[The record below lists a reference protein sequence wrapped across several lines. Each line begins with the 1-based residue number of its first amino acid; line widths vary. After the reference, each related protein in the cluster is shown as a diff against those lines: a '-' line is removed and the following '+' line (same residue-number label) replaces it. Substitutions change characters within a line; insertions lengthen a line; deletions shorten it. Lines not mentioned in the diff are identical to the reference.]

1 MKIYIN
7 GVEVVCDSDI
17 TIEQEFKNTSSVI
30 LNNVYPKSWEVDKD
44 YVSNFY
50 FPPSYAI
57 CTIYNEEEPILP
69 SAYQEVDYIQSSG
82 TQYIDTG
89 MKLTEKSGVELKISD
104 LTFGSRKIFGSRTS
118 ATSNN
123 FSVISTA
130 SSIVCDFY
138 NYSVNRL
145 TVNTPITDPI
155 TISMN
160 NQKLTLNTDEQVVS
174 SYNSFTTPGNAY
186 IFNGAGSFPAGYSN
200 ASMRLYYCRLYDNG
214 VLKKNLIPCYRK
226 SDNVVGLYDIVNNEF
241 IQNAGTGVFTYGSE
255 IQPTRDLL
263 FSGVVKNT
271 GEIELNPRYP
281 HFCNI
286 QVVDFS
292 TFLSEGKTLD
302 FVIADKTISQAINEV
317 VNSISGYNFQVGT
330 IDLASANDSMGAYST
345 LDKTAYD
352 VFQYISDITGCR
364 WFTEIVDETTV
375 QINFIDA
382 DKLEAGTTIEYTT
395 QFFEDYLINDMT
407 FNYGTYDYRNRQ
419 VITSDNVAASVNQ
432 TETFATV
439 PYQSEFTLT
448 QNVSSIVSITL
459 NGVSQD
465 FASNTEKE
473 IGITADFYYTVG
485 SNQITSSSNLAS
497 GQGVVITYTPLI
509 RGREVVVN
517 NNEIIRIANSTN
529 TIGQISRYEKRN
541 DSGTSAEL
549 QAIGQ
554 SYIKYKGVPEIN
566 LTIECRALNWNV
578 GQVVYFDAPLSQLA
592 TDYLVKKLSINYIRN
607 TGEVFYTYELNSAFN
622 DETAI
627 NYFDN
632 QRYKNNGNIEEG
644 KYIDRDIDI
653 ENEANLIFY
662 DTILEIHPF
671 S

>member
-30 LNNVYPKSWEVDKD
+30 LNNVYPASWEIDKD
-44 YVSNFY
+44 YTSNFY

-57 CTIYNEEEPILP
+57 CTIYNENQPILP
-69 SAYQEVDYIQSSG
+69 SAYQEVDYIESSG

-89 MKLTEKSGVELKISD
+89 MKLTENSGVELKISN
-104 LTFGSRKIFGSRTS
+104 LTFGNRKLFGSRTS

-123 FSVISTA
+123 FSVIST
-130 SSIVCDFY
+130 SSNIVCDFY

-145 TVNTPITDPI
+145 TTNTPITDPI

-160 NQKLTLNTDEQVVS
+160 NQKLSLNTNEQVVS

-186 IFNGAGSFPAGYSN
+186 IFNGAGSFPTGYTN

-214 VLKKNLIPCYRK
+214 NLVKNLIPCYRK
-226 SDNVVGLYDIVNNEF
+226 SDNVVGLYDIVNDEF
-241 IQNAGTGVFTYGSE
+241 IQNAGTGTFTYGSE
-255 IQPTRDLL
+255 VQPQRDLL

-317 VNSISGYNFQVGT
+317 VSSISGYNFQVGT
-330 IDLASANDSMGAYST
+330 IDLASANDPMGAYST

-352 VFQYISDITGCR
+352 VFQYISDITNCR
-364 WFTEIVDETTV
+364 WFTTIVDETTV

-382 DKLEAGTTIEYTT
+382 DKLEAGTPIEYTQ

-419 VITSDNVAASVNQ
+419 VITGENVISNITQ
-432 TETFATV
+432 TETFITNNFV
-439 PYQSEFTLT
+439 KDFTLD
-448 QNVSSIVSITL
+448 QPVGSISSITL
-459 NGVSQD
+459 NGTNQD
-465 FASNTEKE
+465 FATTTEKE
-473 IGITADFYYTVG
+473 IGITADFYYTPG
-485 SNQITSSSNLAS
+485 SNTLTSSSNL
-497 GQGVVITYTPLI
+497 GQGNSLQVIYYPLI
-509 RGREVVVN
+509 RGREVVLN
-517 NNEIIRIANSTN
+517 NNEITRIANSTS
-529 TIGQISRYEKRN
+529 TVGQISRYEKRN
-541 DSGTSAEL
+541 DSSTSAEL

-578 GQVVYFDAPLSQLA
+578 GQQVHFNAPLAQLD
-592 TDYLVKKLSINYIRN
+592 TDYLVKKLSINYIRL
-607 TGEVFYTYELNSAFN
+607 TGEIFYTYELNSAFN

-632 QRYKNNGNIEEG
+632 QRYKNNGNIEDG
-644 KYIDRDIDI
+644 QYINRDIDI

-662 DTILEIHPF
+662 DTTLTIH
-671 S
+671 

>member
-57 CTIYNEEEPILP
+57 CTIYNENQPILP
-69 SAYQEVDYIQSSG
+69 SAYQEVDYIESSG

-123 FSVISTA
+123 FSIISTS

-160 NQKLTLNTDEQVVS
+160 NQKLSLNTNEQVVS

-186 IFNGAGSFPAGYSN
+186 IFNGAGSFPAGYTN

-226 SDNVVGLYDIVNNEF
+226 SDNVVGLYDIVNDEF
-241 IQNAGTGVFTYGSE
+241 IQNTGTGVFTYGSE

-330 IDLASANDSMGAYST
+330 IDLASANDPMGAYST

-382 DKLEAGTTIEYTT
+382 DKLSPGTTIEYTT

-419 VITSDNVAASVNQ
+419 VITGDNVISNINQ
-432 TETFATV
+432 TETIITV
-439 PYQSEFTLT
+439 SNIKEYTLE
-448 QNVSSIVSITL
+448 QPVGSIYSIEL
-459 NGVSQD
+459 EGVNQD
-465 FASNTEKE
+465 FATNTEKE
-473 IGITADFYYTVG
+473 IGITADFYYSVG
-485 SNQITSSSNLAS
+485 SNQITSSGNL
-497 GQGVVITYTPLI
+497 GQSKELKIVYYPLI
-509 RGREVVVN
+509 RGREVILN
-517 NNEIIRIANSTN
+517 NDEITRIAT
-529 TIGQISRYEKRN
+529 TTQTVGTISRYEKRN
-541 DSGTSAEL
+541 DSSTSEEL

-566 LTIECRALNWNV
+566 LTIVCRALNWNI
-578 GQVVYFDAPLSQLA
+578 GQVVHFNAPLTQLD
-592 TDYLVKKLSINYIRN
+592 TDYLVKKLSINYIRL
-607 TGEVFYTYELNSAFN
+607 TGEIFYTYELNSAFN

-653 ENEANLIFY
+653 ENKVNLIFY
-662 DTILEIHPF
+662 DTIIEEA
-671 S
+671 

>member
-1 MKIYIN
+1 MKIYID
-7 GVEVVCDSDI
+7 GVEVLCDSDI

-30 LNNVYPKSWEVDKD
+30 LNNVYPASWEVDHD

-69 SAYQEVDYIQSSG
+69 SGYQEVDYIESSG

-89 MKLTEKSGVELKISD
+89 MKLNQDSGVELKVSNITYGSTK
-104 LTFGSRKIFGSRTS
+104 LFGSRSS

-123 FSVISTA
+123 YSILTTA
-130 SSIVCDFY
+130 SGMVLDFQNY
-138 NYSVNRL
+138 NNNRL
-145 TVNTPITDPI
+145 SASGLVDPI
-155 TISMN
+155 YLSMN
-160 NQKLTLNTDEQVVS
+160 NQKLEANS
-174 SYNSFTTPGNAY
+174 SSKNIGTYTNFTTPGNAY
-186 IFNGAGSFPAGYSN
+186 IFNGAGSFPAGYTN
-200 ASMRLYYCRLYDNG
+200 AKARLYYCRLYDNG
-214 VLKKNLIPCYRK
+214 TLVRNFIPCYRK
-226 SDNVVGLYDIVNNEF
+226 SDNVVGLYDIVNNQF
-241 IQNAGTGVFTYGSE
+241 YTNAGTGTFTYGNE

-286 QVVDFS
+286 EVVDFT

-302 FVIADKTISQAINEV
+302 FVIAGRTITQAINDV
-317 VNSISGYNFQVGT
+317 VSAISGYNFQVGT
-330 IDLASANDSMGAYST
+330 IDLDSASDVIGAYST

-364 WFTEIVDETTV
+364 WFTRIVDETTV
-375 QINFIDA
+375 EINFIDA
-382 DKLEAGTTIEYTT
+382 DKLTPGTPIQYTT

-419 VITSDNVAASVNQ
+419 VITSDNVSANITQ
-432 TETFATV
+432 TETINVA
-439 PYQSEFTLT
+439 PYQNDFVLG
-448 QNVSSIVSITL
+448 QNVSSITSITL

-465 FASNTEKE
+465 FATNSEKDL
-473 IGITADFYYTVG
+473 GITADFYYTIG
-485 SNQITSSSNLAS
+485 SNQLTSSSNLSS
-497 GQGVVITYTPLI
+497 GQTLVITYTPLI
-509 RGREVVVN
+509 RGREVVLN
-517 NNEIIRIANSTN
+517 NNEIQRIATSTQ
-529 TIGQISRYEKRN
+529 TIGSISRYEKRN
-541 DSGTSAEL
+541 DSSSSDEL

-566 LTIECRALNWNV
+566 LTVECRALNWTV
-578 GQVVYFDAPLSQLA
+578 GQTVYFNAPLPELS
-592 TDYLVKKLSINYIRN
+592 TTYLVKSLTINYVRL
-607 TGEVFYTYELNSAFN
+607 TGEIFYTYELNSAFN
-622 DETAI
+622 DENAI

-632 QRYKNNGNIEEG
+632 QRYKNAGNIEEG

-653 ENEANLIFY
+653 ENMANLIFY
-662 DTILEIHPF
+662 DTQIVEA
-671 S
+671 

>member
-1 MKIYIN
+1 MKIYID
-7 GVEVVCDSDI
+7 GVEVLCDSDI
-17 TIEQEFKNTSSVI
+17 SIEQEFKNTSSVI

-57 CTIYNEEEPILP
+57 CTIYNEN
-69 SAYQEVDYIQSSG
+69 D
-82 TQYIDTG
+82 
-89 MKLTEKSGVELKISD
+89 D
-104 LTFGSRKIFGSRTS
+104 LI
-118 ATSNN
+118 
-123 FSVISTA
+123 
-130 SSIVCDFY
+130 
-138 NYSVNRL
+138 
-145 TVNTPITDPI
+145 
-155 TISMN
+155 
-160 NQKLTLNTDEQVVS
+160 
-174 SYNSFTTPGNAY
+174 
-186 IFNGAGSFPAGYSN
+186 
-200 ASMRLYYCRLYDNG
+200 
-214 VLKKNLIPCYRK
+214 
-226 SDNVVGLYDIVNNEF
+226 
-241 IQNAGTGVFTYGSE
+241 
-255 IQPTRDLL
+255 

-302 FVIADKTISQAINEV
+302 IVLADMTISQAINKV
-317 VNSISGYNFQVGT
+317 VSEISGYNFVVGT
-330 IDLASANDSMGAYST
+330 IDLDSANDSMGAYST

-364 WFTEIVDETTV
+364 WYTRIVDETTV
-375 QINFIDA
+375 EINFIDA
-382 DKLEAGTTIEYTT
+382 DKLTPGTPIQYTT

-419 VITSDNVAASVNQ
+419 VIIGENVSANITQ
-432 TETFATV
+432 TENYTTNAYQNTFNL
-439 PYQSEFTLT
+439 E
-448 QNVSSIVSITL
+448 QNVSSITSITL
-459 NGVSQD
+459 DGTNQD

-485 SNQITSSSNLAS
+485 SNTLTSSRSLAS
-497 GQGVVITYTPLI
+497 GQNLVITYTPI
-509 RGREVVVN
+509 VRGREVVLN
-517 NNEIIRIANSTN
+517 NNEIQRIANSTQ
-529 TIGQISRYEKRN
+529 TIGSISRYEKRN
-541 DSGTSAEL
+541 DSSTSEEL

-566 LTIECRALNWNV
+566 LTIECRALNWTV
-578 GQVVYFDAPLSQLA
+578 GQTVYFNAPLPELS
-592 TDYLVKKLSINYIRN
+592 TNYLVKKLTINYIRL

-653 ENEANLIFY
+653 EDMANLIFY
-662 DTILEIHPF
+662 DTILEEA
-671 S
+671 

>member
-1 MKIYIN
+1 MKIYID
-7 GVEVVCDSDI
+7 GVEVLCDSDI

-30 LNNVYPKSWEVDKD
+30 LNNVYPKSWEVDHD

-69 SAYQEVDYIQSSG
+69 SGYQEVDYIQSSG

-89 MKLTEKSGVELKISD
+89 MKLNQNSEVELKVSNITYGSTK
-104 LTFGSRKIFGSRTS
+104 LFGSRSS

-123 FSVISTA
+123 YSILTIA
-130 SSIVCDFY
+130 SGMVLDFQNY
-138 NYSVNRL
+138 NNNRL
-145 TVNTPITDPI
+145 QVSTPISEPI
-155 TISMN
+155 TISMS
-160 NQKLTLNTDEQVVS
+160 NQKLQINTNSQNIGT
-174 SYNSFTTPGNAY
+174 YTSFTTPGNAY
-186 IFNGAGSFPAGYSN
+186 IFNGAGSFPAGYTN

-214 VLKKNLIPCYRK
+214 TLVRNFIPCYRK
-226 SDNVVGLYDIVNNEF
+226 SDNVVGLYDIVNNQF
-241 IQNAGTGVFTYGSE
+241 YTNAGTGTFTYGNE

-286 QVVDFS
+286 EVVDFT

-302 FVIADKTISQAINEV
+302 FVIAGRTITQAINDV
-317 VNSISGYNFQVGT
+317 VSAISGYNFQVGT
-330 IDLASANDSMGAYST
+330 IDLDSANDVIGAYST

-364 WFTEIVDETTV
+364 WFTRIVDETTV
-375 QINFIDA
+375 EINFIDA
-382 DKLEAGTTIEYTT
+382 DKLTPGTPIQYTT

-407 FNYGTYDYRNRQ
+407 FSYGTYDYRNRQ
-419 VITSDNVAASVNQ
+419 VITSDNVSANITQ
-432 TETFATV
+432 TETINVA
-439 PYQSEFTLT
+439 PYQTDFTLG
-448 QNVSSIVSITL
+448 QNISSITSITL

-465 FASNTEKE
+465 FATNSEKDL
-473 IGITADFYYTVG
+473 GITADFYYTIG
-485 SNQITSSSNLAS
+485 SNQLTSSSNLSS
-497 GQGVVITYTPLI
+497 GQTLVITYTPLI
-509 RGREVVVN
+509 RGREVVLN
-517 NNEIIRIANSTN
+517 NNEIQRIANSTQ
-529 TIGQISRYEKRN
+529 TIGSISRYEKRN
-541 DSGTSAEL
+541 DSSSSDEL

-566 LTIECRALNWNV
+566 LTIECRALNWTV
-578 GQVVYFDAPLSQLA
+578 GQTVYFNAPLPELS
-592 TDYLVKKLSINYIRN
+592 TTYLVKSLTINYVRL
-607 TGEVFYTYELNSAFN
+607 TGEIFYTYELNSAFN
-622 DETAI
+622 DENAI

-632 QRYKNNGNIEEG
+632 QRYKNAGNIEEG

-653 ENEANLIFY
+653 ENMANLIFY
-662 DTILEIHPF
+662 DTQIVEA
-671 S
+671 

>member
-30 LNNVYPKSWEVDKD
+30 LNNVYPKSWEVDHD

-50 FPPSYAI
+50 FPPSYSI
-57 CTIYNEEEPILP
+57 CTIYNEEAPILP

-89 MKLTEKSGVELKISD
+89 MKLTENSGVELKISD
-104 LTFGSRKIFGSRTS
+104 LTFGSRRIFGSRTS

-160 NQKLTLNTDEQVVS
+160 NQKLTLNTNEQVVS

-186 IFNGAGSFPAGYSN
+186 IFNGAGSFPAGYTN
-200 ASMRLYYCRLYDNG
+200 ASMRLYYCRIYDNG
-214 VLKKNLIPCYRK
+214 TLARNFIPCYRK
-226 SDNVVGLYDIVNNEF
+226 SDNVVGLYDIANNQF
-241 IQNAGTGVFTYGSE
+241 YTNAGTGTFTYGNE
-255 IQPTRDLL
+255 IQPTRDLI

-302 FVIADKTISQAINEV
+302 IVLADMTISQAINKV
-317 VNSISGYNFQVGT
+317 VSEISGYNFQVGT
-330 IDLASANDSMGAYST
+330 IDLDSANDPIGAYST

-364 WFTEIVDETTV
+364 WFTRIVDETTV
-375 QINFIDA
+375 EINFIDA
-382 DKLEAGTTIEYTT
+382 DKLTPGTPIQYTT

-407 FNYGTYDYRNRQ
+407 FSYGTYDYRNRQ
-419 VITSDNVAASVNQ
+419 VIIGENVSGNITQ
-432 TETFATV
+432 TETYTTMA
-439 PYQSEFTLT
+439 YQNSFTLE
-448 QNVSSIVSITL
+448 QNVSSITSITL

-465 FASNTEKE
+465 FATNAEKD

-485 SNQITSSSNLAS
+485 SNQLTSSNSLTS
-497 GQGVVITYTPLI
+497 GQTLVITYTPLI
-509 RGREVVVN
+509 RGREVVLN
-517 NNEIIRIANSTN
+517 NNEIQRIATSTQ
-529 TIGQISRYEKRN
+529 TIGSISRYEKRN
-541 DSGTSAEL
+541 DSGTSQEL

-566 LTIECRALNWNV
+566 LTVECRALNWTI
-578 GQVVYFDAPLSQLA
+578 GQTVYFNAPLPELT
-592 TDYLVKKLSINYIRN
+592 TDYLVKKLTINYLRN
-607 TGEVFYTYELNSAFN
+607 SGEVFYTYELNSAFN

-632 QRYKNNGNIEEG
+632 QRYKNNGNIAEG

-653 ENEANLIFY
+653 ENNANLIFY
-662 DTILEIHPF
+662 DTVITGA
-671 S
+671 